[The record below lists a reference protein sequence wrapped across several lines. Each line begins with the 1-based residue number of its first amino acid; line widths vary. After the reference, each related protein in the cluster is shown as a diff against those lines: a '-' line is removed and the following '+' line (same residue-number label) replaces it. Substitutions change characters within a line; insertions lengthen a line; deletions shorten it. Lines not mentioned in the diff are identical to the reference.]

1 MDQITTDVRTQSWAS
16 IVTECNRSALSKQ
29 EWCRQ
34 NNVSIKSFY
43 YWQRKLRR
51 EAVQRSGFAE
61 VTVDPQ
67 FFDTRPGQTA
77 AVIALPGVH
86 IEIMNTATKDFLQ
99 KLVRALK
106 DA

>member
-51 EAVQRSGFAE
+51 EAVQHSGFAE

-67 FFDTRPGQTA
+67 FFDTRPEQTA

>member
-1 MDQITTDVRTQSWAS
+1 MDQLTTDVRTRNWAS

-43 YWQRKLRR
+43 YWQRKLRC
-51 EAVQRSGFAE
+51 EASQHSCFAE
-61 VTVDPQ
+61 VTVDSQ
-67 FFDTRPGQTA
+67 FPDTEPGQTA
-77 AVIALPGVH
+77 AIVTLPGAH

-99 KLVRALK
+99 KLLGALK

>member
-51 EAVQRSGFAE
+51 EAVQHSGFAE

-67 FFDTRPGQTA
+67 FFDTTPGQTA
-77 AVIALPGVH
+77 AVVTVPGLH
-86 IEIMNTATKDFLQ
+86 IEIMNTVNEDFLR

>member
-51 EAVQRSGFAE
+51 EAVQHSGFAE

-86 IEIMNTATKDFLQ
+86 IEIMNTATKDFMQ